1 MFSDVEFVS
10 YLFVT
15 LLYAFMPGPAM
26 LYSIA
31 QTASGGREVGLMAV
45 FGLHI
50 GGYFHVIL
58 TVLGLSTVLLSNPE
72 LYSIIQK
79 AGAAY
84 LVILGLQRVFS
95 TSMLRSQGVPVSAY
109 SGRKVFIDSVVV
121 DVLNPKAALFYL
133 AFLPQFVDVEG
144 TFDVWLQMLI
154 LGVMTNVLFSSA
166 DFLSVLLC
174 AQLQQKL
181 RTNRKWISYCSRWAG
196 SIFIVLGVMAFLR
209 T

>member
-1 MFSDVEFVS
+1 MNRLTILLVS
-10 YLFVT
+10 RL
-15 LLYAFMPGPAM
+15 
-26 LYSIA
+26 
-31 QTASGGREVGLMAV
+31 
-45 FGLHI
+45 
-50 GGYFHVIL
+50 
-58 TVLGLSTVLLSNPE
+58 VL
-72 LYSIIQK
+72 
-79 AGAAY
+79 
-84 LVILGLQRVFS
+84 S
-95 TSMLRSQGVPVSAY
+95 TSMLRSQGVLVSAY

-174 AQLQQKL
+174 AQLQRKL
-181 RTNRKWISYCSRWAG
+181 RANSKWVSYCSRWAG